1 MPTVELSDRF
11 CDRTKPT
18 DKRVDYFDSKTTGL
32 MLRVSSTGVRSF
44 AVLFGPEKKRALCR
58 YPRLSLARARTLAIE
73 RMTRA
78 EAREDPRHGSA
89 MTVADIARLYVE
101 QHVRPKL
108 RSAKA
113 VERRLKHS
121 VLALVV
127 C

>member
-18 DKRVDYFDSKTTGL
+18 DKRVEYFDSKTTGL

-44 AVLFGPEKKRALCR
+44 AVLFGPEKKRVLMTLCR
-58 YPRLSLARARTLAIE
+58 YPRLSLARASTLAG
-73 RMTRA
+73 
-78 EAREDPRHGSA
+78 EDPRHGSA
-89 MTVADIARLYVE
+89 MTVADIAKLYVE